1 MNRVRKSVSVVQC
14 HTGLL
19 PNDLD
24 GISEMALRF
33 PSMCRV
39 MRRQDLLAFM
49 QSASA
54 WTKCSAITDLQDASL
69 VTHDATVGELSLKRG
84 TRFSCRE
91 SQTPSI
97 TSHRR
102 SIPAI
107 SRSELVM
114 LPVGFANDFMSA
126 LISGGHSQRNTVGTH
141 VESSPTTTPPTPWL
155 EASTMPTKSGH
166 PETSS
171 LHRVGSF
178 VDSRNS
184 VRQPRSAANTRS
196 CLLIHTTWGFVASI
210 LLHGDKSPTPDGIAV
225 KACCSFAII
234 VSNCL

>member
-1 MNRVRKSVSVVQC
+1 MSVVQC
-14 HTGLL
+14 HAGLL

-24 GISEMALRF
+24 GISEMALHF
-33 PSMCRV
+33 PSICRV
-39 MRRQDLLAFM
+39 VRGQVLLAFM
-49 QSASA
+49 RSASA
-54 WTKCSAITDLQDASL
+54 WTKCSAITDLRDASL
-69 VTHDATVGELSLKRG
+69 VTHATVDELSLKRA
-84 TRFSCRE
+84 THFSCTE

-114 LPVGFANDFMSA
+114 LPVGFANNFMSA

-166 PETSS
+166 RELPHDQNSS
-171 LHRVGSF
+171 FALFSHPNCHHWRRRHRVRESE
-178 VDSRNS
+178 
-184 VRQPRSAANTRS
+184 Q
-196 CLLIHTTWGFVASI
+196 
-210 LLHGDKSPTPDGIAV
+210 
-225 KACCSFAII
+225 
-234 VSNCL
+234 